1 MKLKLSLLIT
11 LYTVCSMCAL
21 AQTGTDYTNRI
32 TSADCTSNDGWNN
45 NNAPTTTM
53 DAYTGKSRTVFA
65 PQDQGNYAARYQTI
79 TLPAAGHYVL
89 KTFIW
94 INPVEGGYVQ
104 VVLGNDGTVPT
115 EENWGSIVGSSLENT
130 TTFESIRNLYKVGTS
145 GDNTEFLNGNNDSW
159 SANEIHFTANADES
173 KTIYLNISQANA
185 YVSGMKLI
193 YLGDAA
199 VTMKCSAGKYGTFCA
214 PFDVEIPNGIDVY
227 SATVDNA
234 KKEVILTEKGGSTL
248 SAGTPVII
256 YSEEGLAETTFYGKK
271 TVTEN
276 KQAGS
281 LVGILDASN
290 LIVPANAYVLQTQNG
305 VQAFYKVK
313 DATPGAL
320 YRCYLDAGTSQA
332 AQRLTITFGETFI
345 ENIKQ
350 AESAEAAEYYSVNG
364 SKLQA
369 PVKGINIVKMTD
381 GSVKKITIK

>member
-21 AQTGTDYTNRI
+21 AQTGTDYTSRI
-32 TSADCTSNDGWNN
+32 TSADCTSNVGWNN

-53 DAYTGKSRTVFA
+53 NAYTGTSRTVFA
-65 PQDQGNYAARYQTI
+65 PQDQGDYAARYQTI

-89 KTFIW
+89 KTFIK
-94 INPVEGGYVQ
+94 ISAVGGYVQ
-104 VVLGNDGTVPT
+104 VVLGNNKT
-115 EENWGSIVGSSLENT
+115 EPNKDNWGNIVGSSIENKVT
-130 TTFESIRNLYKVGTS
+130 YESIRNLYKV
-145 GDNTEFLNGNNDSW
+145 DVNGNNTQSLNTDNTYW

-248 SAGTPVII
+248 NAGTPVII
-256 YSEEGLAETTFYGKK
+256 YSEKGLAETTFYGKK
-271 TVTEN
+271 TKTEN
-276 KQAGS
+276 EQVGS
-281 LVGILDASN
+281 LVGILNESDVS
-290 LIVPANAYVLQTQNG
+290 VPANAYVLQTQNG

-313 DATPGAL
+313 EQTPGAL
-320 YRCYLDAGTSQA
+320 YRCYLDASTSQA

-345 ENIKQ
+345 ESIKQ
-350 AESAEAAEYYSVNG
+350 AESAEAAEYFSVNG